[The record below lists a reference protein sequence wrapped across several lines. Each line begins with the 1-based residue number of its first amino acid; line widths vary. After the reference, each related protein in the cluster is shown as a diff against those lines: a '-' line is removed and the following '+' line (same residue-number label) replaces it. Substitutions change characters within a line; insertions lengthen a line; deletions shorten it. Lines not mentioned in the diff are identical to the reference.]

1 MKRLWIATLL
11 VGIILLFATAS
22 QYGITNIIG
31 LILFAVSAYQLNL
44 FDKSNHED
52 YE

>member
-11 VGIILLFATAS
+11 VGIVLLFATVT
-22 QYGITNIIG
+22 QYGISNIIG
-31 LILFAVSAYQLNL
+31 LLLFAVSAYKLGL
-44 FDKSNHED
+44 FNKSNPDD

>member
-11 VGIILLFATAS
+11 IGIVLLFATAT
-22 QYGITNIIG
+22 QYGISNIVG
-31 LILFAVSAYQLNL
+31 LILFVVSAYKLNL
-44 FDKSNHED
+44 FNNSNHED

>member
-1 MKRLWIATLL
+1 MKRVWIVTLL
-11 VGIILLFATAS
+11 VSIVLLFATAC

-31 LILFAVSAYQLNL
+31 LILFAVSSYKLDL
-44 FDKSNHED
+44 FNNSNHED